1 MAASKDKS
9 TKGRKKAAQ
18 KSKRKGAKSKR
29 SSKPKPARKK
39 KSTGSA
45 KKVARKPK
53 KTGAS
58 GKRASRLKPARKKKS
73 ASGAKKTAQKSKRKS
88 AKSKRTAKLKPARKR
103 KSAGSAKETAQK
115 SKPKGAK
122 SKRTVK
128 LKPAPGKKSA
138 KAEKKTGQEPQKAG
152 AQSARVSKLKKRVK
166 AVGRR
171 RSKQGT
177 SKRGPKTGSS
187 KSAGQPR
194 DRKKALQGT
203 RAGSVEAARKDASRE
218 KYVKQLVAKG
228 KKTGRLTYEEVNEIL
243 PDEMFSTDQ
252 LDEILI
258 ALGNSEISIV
268 EEDKGAESAIARR
281 SKALVPRAQ
290 QRYRRGKAAR
300 SDDPVRMYLREM
312 GRVPLLKRAEEVEI
326 AKRIEAAE
334 NELRD
339 LILGAGYTVK
349 EVRSL
354 VKRIQKGKLSIAS
367 IAEEEDEEKRRKMGR
382 KLGRIVRRLDQIE
395 VEIRQ
400 NQKKIGRANAAQK
413 TVERAKEAIAELEA
427 EQRAVIGQLS
437 LKMKEIN
444 KIAFKIK
451 ALKRRTAS
459 LNAEIDRTEREVGMN
474 RKKIADKIKA
484 VRRRPSVAA
493 RLGVDKRLLV
503 ESEKKIQA
511 CLNKIKIIEADSR
524 TDVKGIHELI
534 ERIRRKEVQ
543 VYQAKMELVEANL
556 RLVVSIGKKYTN
568 RGMSFLDLIQEG
580 NIGLMKAVDKFEYS
594 KGYKFSTYATWWI
607 RQAITRAI
615 ADQARTI
622 RIPVHMIETINKV
635 IRVSRRLVQEYGHEP
650 TPDEVGEA
658 MTMSPDKVR
667 SILKIAQEA
676 ISLETPIGDDGDS
689 SFGDFIEDQDAE
701 SPTNVAAF
709 SVFRDQLNRC

>member
-1 MAASKDKS
+1 
-9 TKGRKKAAQ
+9 
-18 KSKRKGAKSKR
+18 
-29 SSKPKPARKK
+29 
-39 KSTGSA
+39 
-45 KKVARKPK
+45 
-53 KTGAS
+53 
-58 GKRASRLKPARKKKS
+58 
-73 ASGAKKTAQKSKRKS
+73 
-88 AKSKRTAKLKPARKR
+88 
-103 KSAGSAKETAQK
+103 
-115 SKPKGAK
+115 
-122 SKRTVK
+122 
-128 LKPAPGKKSA
+128 
-138 KAEKKTGQEPQKAG
+138 
-152 AQSARVSKLKKRVK
+152 
-166 AVGRR
+166 
-171 RSKQGT
+171 
-177 SKRGPKTGSS
+177 
-187 KSAGQPR
+187 
-194 DRKKALQGT
+194 
-203 RAGSVEAARKDASRE
+203 
-218 KYVKQLVAKG
+218 
-228 KKTGRLTYEEVNEIL
+228 
-243 PDEMFSTDQ
+243 
-252 LDEILI
+252 
-258 ALGNSEISIV
+258 
-268 EEDKGAESAIARR
+268 
-281 SKALVPRAQ
+281 VPRAQ

-367 IAEEEDEEKRRKMGR
+367 ITEEEDEEKRRKMGR

-400 NQKKIGRANAAQK
+400 NQKKMARTNAAQK
-413 TVERAKEAIAELEA
+413 TVERAKEAIAELKD

-474 RKKIADKIKA
+474 RKKIGDKIKA
-484 VRRRPSVAA
+484 IRRKPSVAA
-493 RLGVDKRLLV
+493 RLGVDKKLLI
-503 ESEKKIQA
+503 ESDKKIQA
-511 CLNKIKIIEADSR
+511 CLNKIKIIEANSR

-534 ERIRRKEVQ
+534 EKIRKKEVQ

-635 IRVSRRLVQEYGHEP
+635 IRVSRKLVQEYGHEP

-658 MTMSPDKVR
+658 LTMSPDKVR
-667 SILKIAQEA
+667 NILKIAQEA

-709 SVFRDQLNRC
+709 SVFRDQLEQVLKTLTDREEKVLRLRFGLGDGYPRTLEEVGSVFNVTRERVRQIEAKALRKMRHPVRRRKLEAFLDWSVKD